1 MNSDA
6 AELLQT
12 VVWPGA
18 AVVFLLTGVACAFGK
33 KWLFASSLLCVG
45 ILLAGSWQYNRTH
58 EEISTLQLFLVEHK
72 LVKANVRKPEESVYE
87 VLVTGMER
95 GTWRANLRAADIRL
109 TKPSQIVLVELR
121 KRPLTGTY
129 VKSVA
134 DQPAK

>member
-6 AELLQT
+6 ATLLQT
-12 VVWPGA
+12 VLWPGA
-18 AVVFLLTGVACAFGK
+18 AVVFLLTAVACAFGK

-58 EEISTLQLFLVEHK
+58 EQISTLQLFLVEHK
-72 LVKANVRKPEESVYE
+72 LVKTNVSKPEESVYE

-109 TKPSQIVLVELR
+109 TKPGQIVLVELR

-134 DQPAK
+134 DRPAK